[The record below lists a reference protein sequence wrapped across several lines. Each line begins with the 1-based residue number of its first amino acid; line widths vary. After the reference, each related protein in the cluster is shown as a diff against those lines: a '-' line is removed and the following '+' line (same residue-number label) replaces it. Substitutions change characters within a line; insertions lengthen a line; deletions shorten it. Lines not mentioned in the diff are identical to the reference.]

1 LLSYADQRALEIGI
15 TIAGG
20 AKVVLL
26 DEPSS
31 GMNRGE
37 AERAVE
43 LISEITR
50 GKSVALAS
58 RRL

>member
-1 LLSYADQRALEIGI
+1 LH
-15 TIAGG
+15 AGG